1 MDIEEELER
10 DEAVS
15 HADMYRR
22 STADRGK
29 GQCKGPKAS
38 WHAQAT
44 ARPESL
50 DIQNSIISFFKQI

>member
-15 HADMYRR
+15 HADVHRR
-22 STADRGK
+22 STAGRGK
-29 GQCKGPKAS
+29 GQCKSPKAP

-50 DIQNSIISFFKQI
+50 DI